1 MPYDKFAHTI
11 LTASGST
18 LENPPAAY
26 YKVLRDPELAMENT
40 TQLFLAVRFNC
51 NKCHDHPFERWTQ
64 DQYYHLASYFAQV
77 GRKDD
82 PSSKNQKVGG
92 SNVEAALSLV
102 EIIYDRSA
110 GDVKHER
117 TGAVAAPAFPY
128 QHRDQAPKTAS
139 RREQLAHWITSKDN
153 PHFAK
158 SYVNRIWSYLLGVG
172 LIEPIDDIRA
182 GNPPSNPKLL
192 DRLTNEF
199 VQSGFNVQEL
209 VR

>member
-64 DQYYHLASYFAQV
+64 DQYYHLAAYFSQV

-82 PSSKNQKVGG
+82 PKFKNQKVGG
-92 SNVEAALSLV
+92 NDVMGATPLV
-102 EIIYDRSA
+102 EIIDDSGA
-110 GDVKHER
+110 GEVKHER
-117 TGAVAAPAFPY
+117 TGAVTGPSFP
-128 QHRDQAPKTAS
+128 
-139 RREQLAHWITSKDN
+139 
-153 PHFAK
+153 
-158 SYVNRIWSYLLGVG
+158 
-172 LIEPIDDIRA
+172 
-182 GNPPSNPKLL
+182 
-192 DRLTNEF
+192 
-199 VQSGFNVQEL
+199 
-209 VR
+209 